1 MQFGHALPR
10 GEEDRFSQPYRR
22 TVLAPPH
29 TTHKTHTRAR
39 THIHTLHHTHASAH
53 TPLHSGSRATTWIM
67 NAMTFH
73 IAPTVGAGGLLCF
86 VSKYRHPSPHRPQ
99 LLELGL
105 VNAIICHQARRPAQ
119 RLSHSSP
126 TPLTLPLA
134 PYPTHPTTRPLPH
147 SPYHS
152 APILSRQFGWQ
163 AAVITN
169 GTLLSYVAFTISVSG
184 WRTKCAHTKRYK
196 HARSAHVLHRCIHP
210 PGGHS
215 RGNSGFCAQRT
226 SSRTRFGRVEL
237 RALVLR
243 LRRPLPGESAGSGI
257 PHQLRN
263 HRAVRQTRL

>member
-134 PYPTHPTTRPLPH
+134 PYPTHPTTLHLSCRASSVGKQPS
-147 SPYHS
+147 SPTARCS
-152 APILSRQFGWQ
+152 ATLRSRYPSADGGPSAHTQRD
-163 AAVITN
+163 TN
-169 GTLLSYVAFTISVSG
+169 TLALLMFCTVAFTPRVDIPAEIQVFARKEPAREPGLAESSS
-184 WRTKCAHTKRYK
+184 
-196 HARSAHVLHRCIHP
+196 ARSC
-210 PGGHS
+210 
-215 RGNSGFCAQRT
+215 SGCDDLCQASQLALESLINFETIAL
-226 SSRTRFGRVEL
+226 FGKQDYEC
-237 RALVLR
+237 
-243 LRRPLPGESAGSGI
+243 RR
-257 PHQLRN
+257 
-263 HRAVRQTRL
+263 